1 MNKEELKRLSR
12 YELMDLCYQLIYE
25 ICEKTAEAVDE
36 EKKYVRP
43 ERELKLF
50 LSDLSIYVS
59 DLHLALVKPSYRI

>member
-1 MNKEELKRLSR
+1 MRKADLEGLSR

-25 ICEKTAEAVDE
+25 ICQKTAEALKE
-36 EKKYVRP
+36 EKTYVRP

-59 DLHLALVKPSYRI
+59 ELHSVLETPGYVI